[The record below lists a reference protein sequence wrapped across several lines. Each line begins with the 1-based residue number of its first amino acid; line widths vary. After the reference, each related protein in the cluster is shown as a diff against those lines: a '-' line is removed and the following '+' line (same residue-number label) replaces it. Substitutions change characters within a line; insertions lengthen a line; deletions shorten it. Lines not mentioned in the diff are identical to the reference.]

1 MPILTVSMS
10 GLIPQHFIDDLIA
23 RVDIIEVLGNRIQLK
38 KAGKEFKSVCPF
50 HDDSN
55 PSLTISPAKGFYH
68 CFSCGAHGTAV
79 GFLMNYEHLSF
90 VEAIESLASSLG
102 VEIPYEK
109 NQQPIKKNNNLF
121 DLLEKIQAHYQLELK
136 NEKKAIEYLKNRGI
150 TGKIAKRFNVGY
162 APSGWRNILDE
173 FGKSSTEIDKLTTL
187 GLVIPKDNNNHYD
200 RFRERIMFP
209 IRDSRGRF
217 IGFGGRILTQDQ
229 PKYLNSPETPL
240 FHKGRELYGLYEC
253 QQALRKIERLVV
265 VEGYMDVISLAQ
277 HGVDYA
283 VASMGTATTDDHFN
297 RLFRLTDYVYFCFD
311 GDQAGLDAAWRAL
324 KNALP
329 HIREGRQ
336 IKFVFLPENDD
347 PDTFIKK
354 NSAAIF
360 EKELNNGKDLSD
372 FLIEKLSKDIDVK
385 SIDGKARLAEKA
397 KPLISKIPAGIFKEL
412 IIDKLSE
419 SVSLSSKKLKSII
432 NQHESNALKKNII
445 KNKKTFTNNTLK
457 NNKEKPSIVK
467 KAITLILNYP
477 AIGREAELSLIEKNT
492 KPGIEILKKLI
503 QTIKKKPEINTAG
516 LIELWRNDPEGK
528 FLGQLAIS
536 ELPVNDEFNTQAEL
550 NDCLL
555 QLNKSYIKARI
566 TNLINKQHEGEFS
579 IEEKK
584 ELKELI
590 KTKK

>member
-1 MPILTVSMS
+1 MS

-23 RVDIIEVLGNRIQLK
+23 RVDIVEVMGNRIQLK

-90 VEAIESLASSLG
+90 VEAIESLASNLG
-102 VEIPYEK
+102 IEIPYEK

-121 DLLEKIQAHYQLELK
+121 DLLERIQAHYQLELK
-136 NEKKAIEYLKNRGI
+136 NDKSAINYLKNRGI
-150 TGKIAKRFNVGY
+150 TGKIAKRFNIGY
-162 APSGWRNILDE
+162 APSGWRNILDS
-173 FGKSSTEIDKLTTL
+173 FGTSSTEIEKLITL
-187 GLVIPKDNNNHYD
+187 GLVIPKDSNHYD
-200 RFRERIMFP
+200 RFRERVMFP
-209 IRDSRGRF
+209 IRDNRGRF
-217 IGFGGRILTQDQ
+217 IGFGGRILNQDQ

-253 QQALRKIERLVV
+253 QQALRKIERLVI

-277 HGVDYA
+277 HGIDYA

-297 RLFRLTDYVYFCFD
+297 RLFRLTDYIYFCFD

-324 KNALP
+324 NNALK

-354 NSAAIF
+354 NSASIF

-372 FLIEKLSKDIDVK
+372 FLIEKLAEDIDIK

-397 KPLISKIPAGIFKEL
+397 KPLISIIPDGIFKEL
-412 IIDKLSE
+412 IVNKLSE
-419 SVSLSSKKLKSII
+419 SVGLSAKKLASLISE
-432 NQHESNALKKNII
+432 HKKNNLKIATEQKQRI
-445 KNKKTFTNNTLK
+445 FNNKVQNNKK
-457 NNKEKPSIVK
+457 EKTSITK

-477 AIGREAELSLIEKNT
+477 PIGRQADLNLIEKNIE
-492 KPGIEILKKLI
+492 PGTEILKKLI
-503 QTIKKKPEINTAG
+503 QTIQKKPDINTAG
-516 LIELWRNDPEGK
+516 LIEVWRNDAEGK
-528 FLGQLAIS
+528 FLGQLAS
-536 ELPVNDEFNTQAEL
+536 KELPGNDEFNAQAEL
-550 NDCLL
+550 NDCLT
-555 QLNKSYIKARI
+555 QLNKSYTKTRV
-566 TNLINKQHEGEFS
+566 TSLINKQRNEDLS
-579 IEEKK
+579 NDEKK
-584 ELKELI
+584 ELNILI
-590 KTKK
+590 NSRK

>member
-1 MPILTVSMS
+1 MS

-23 RVDIIEVLGNRIQLK
+23 RVDIVEVMGNRIQLK

-90 VEAIESLASSLG
+90 VEAIESLASNLG
-102 VEIPYEK
+102 IEIPYEK

-136 NEKKAIEYLKNRGI
+136 NDKSAINYLKNRGI
-150 TGKIAKRFNVGY
+150 TGKIAKRFNIGY
-162 APSGWRNILDE
+162 APSGWRNILDS
-173 FGKSSTEIDKLTTL
+173 FGTSSTEIEKLITL
-187 GLVIPKDNNNHYD
+187 GLVIPKDSNHYD
-200 RFRERIMFP
+200 RFRERVMFP
-209 IRDSRGRF
+209 IRDNRGRF
-217 IGFGGRILTQDQ
+217 IGFGGRILNQDQ

-277 HGVDYA
+277 HGIDYA

-297 RLFRLTDYVYFCFD
+297 RLFRLTDYIYFCFD

-324 KNALP
+324 NNALK

-354 NSAAIF
+354 NSASIF

-372 FLIEKLSKDIDVK
+372 FLIEKLAEDIDIK

-397 KPLISKIPAGIFKEL
+397 KPLISIIPDGIFKEL
-412 IIDKLSE
+412 IVNKLSE
-419 SVSLSSKKLKSII
+419 SVGLSAKKLASLISE
-432 NQHESNALKKNII
+432 HKKNNLKMATEQKQRIFNN
-445 KNKKTFTNNTLK
+445 KVQNNKK
-457 NNKEKPSIVK
+457 EKTSITK

-477 AIGREAELSLIEKNT
+477 PIGRQADLNLIEKNIE
-492 KPGIEILKKLI
+492 PGTEILKKLI
-503 QTIKKKPEINTAG
+503 QTIQKKPDINTAG
-516 LIELWRNDPEGK
+516 LIEVWRNDAEGK
-528 FLGQLAIS
+528 FLGQLAS
-536 ELPVNDEFNTQAEL
+536 KELPGNDEFNAQAEL
-550 NDCLL
+550 NDCLT
-555 QLNKSYIKARI
+555 QLNKSYTKTRV
-566 TNLINKQHEGEFS
+566 TSLINKQRNEDLS
-579 IEEKK
+579 NDEKK
-584 ELKELI
+584 ELNILI
-590 KTKK
+590 NSRK

>member
-1 MPILTVSMS
+1 MS

-23 RVDIIEVLGNRIQLK
+23 RVDIVEVMGNRIQLK

-90 VEAIESLASSLG
+90 VEAIESLASNLG
-102 VEIPYEK
+102 IEIPYEK

-136 NEKKAIEYLKNRGI
+136 NDKSAINYLKNRGI
-150 TGKIAKRFNVGY
+150 TGKIAKRFNIGY
-162 APSGWRNILDE
+162 APSGWRNILDR
-173 FGKSSTEIDKLTTL
+173 FGTSSTEIEKLITL
-187 GLVIPKDNNNHYD
+187 GLVIPKDSNHYD
-200 RFRERIMFP
+200 RFRERVMFP
-209 IRDSRGRF
+209 IRDNRGRF
-217 IGFGGRILTQDQ
+217 IGFGGRILNQDQ

-277 HGVDYA
+277 HGIDYA

-297 RLFRLTDYVYFCFD
+297 RLFRLTDYIYFCFD

-324 KNALP
+324 NNALK

-354 NSAAIF
+354 NSASIF

-372 FLIEKLSKDIDVK
+372 FLIEKLAKDIDIK
-385 SIDGKARLAEKA
+385 SIDGRARLAEKA
-397 KPLISKIPAGIFKEL
+397 KPLISIIPDGIFKEL
-412 IIDKLSE
+412 IVNKLSE
-419 SVSLSSKKLKSII
+419 SVGLSAKKLASLISE
-432 NQHESNALKKNII
+432 HKKNNLKIATEQKQRI
-445 KNKKTFTNNTLK
+445 FNNKVQNNKK
-457 NNKEKPSIVK
+457 EKTSITK

-477 AIGREAELSLIEKNT
+477 PIGLQADLNLIEKNIE
-492 KPGIEILKKLI
+492 PGTEILKKLI
-503 QTIKKKPEINTAG
+503 QTIQKKPDINTAG
-516 LIELWRNDPEGK
+516 LIEYWRNDAEGK
-528 FLGQLAIS
+528 FLGQLAS
-536 ELPVNDEFNTQAEL
+536 KELPGNDEFNAQAEL
-550 NDCLL
+550 NDCLT
-555 QLNKSYIKARI
+555 QLNKSYTKTRV
-566 TNLINKQHEGEFS
+566 TSLINKQRNEDLS
-579 IEEKK
+579 NDEKK
-584 ELKELI
+584 ELNILI
-590 KTKK
+590 NSRK